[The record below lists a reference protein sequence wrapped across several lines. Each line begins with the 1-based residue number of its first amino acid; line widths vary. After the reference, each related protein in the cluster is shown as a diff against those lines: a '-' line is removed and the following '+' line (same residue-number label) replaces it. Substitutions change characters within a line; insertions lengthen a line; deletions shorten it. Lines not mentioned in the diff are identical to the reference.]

1 MRFFTQS
8 VTNYVIKL
16 AARIIGAGDASHN
29 LILMIPAMQEEAVVA
44 CAEAITSEILQQTSS
59 FVLKIAPVLTQ
70 NWSKEHSEMASS
82 RGWLVENGS
91 LTSYRNKPSKITV
104 LIGSDRVTDSS
115 SLEDF
120 HVCDFETIWKN
131 ELQCSFANWVFDK
144 LRDADFQII
153 QREEAK
159 SFDGFIRPLYIN
171 GRADLIQIS
180 NWLEQID
187 LSADGEDL
195 RAIKRT
201 ILRSFD
207 YFKLPPFTGFM
218 KSRKADLGHYIEKAS
233 AFFNYTLFLDERNRN
248 SAIKAVEAILEA
260 LNNSEEVNLPLED
273 EDVLGG
279 FENPLELVEGL
290 NNYILDRSEVARV
303 KLLKCDFVTI
313 LDKILKF
320 KKPKS
325 PRQASTTKLSGSPIE
340 IVLTAIWHSLQS
352 VGLSKGTSSDTVV
365 ERILVNGETFKHDLV
380 IDAEEDSALA
390 SDNETHARGYVA
402 RLIGGVDAILSGR
415 VSIKNN
421 VNEEI
426 QTDFKL
432 YDEQIICK
440 HSRSAE
446 PNLEFSV
453 TIVFKGSEQPQK
465 NKFTWR
471 LPEHQTYRI
480 AEAFIKRASELSD
493 KCTST
498 FCLPI
503 YHLPYYEEVMRAS
516 SDEELR
522 RVLLHCVQDGR
533 LEEMF
538 IENLLHNDWLE
549 TGDPLLED
557 FKKLSVAY
565 NTFVN
570 NCASEGL
577 FASILDDSG
586 RTDQWAKLFK
596 IYEETFDACIANFQ
610 SSCSPML
617 LRAFSIIAR
626 RESFQEKSWFALP
639 YESSLL
645 LSVLHPALLELLEAQ
660 IIFQLSCF
668 NAAVNNEFTKDTLKK
683 AFSLTTW
690 RTYLDF
696 SSLQAPLSG
705 ILCDEQ
711 HKLDTNSRGKDLFH
725 RIGLVKNSDAPLST
739 RVLLSYSEETSDT
752 GLTDL
757 EMFRE
762 TSESRLLLRLI
773 LDYFRLHPHARDG
786 ISIAVFR
793 NKDIQPIIAA
803 LHKYLLTMADPKDK
817 RYFIANRQRPYA
829 ISVTFFTES
838 CDDTDIN
845 RWIEEWRQ
853 RWEAAETE
861 PKYKAY
867 TNCCF
872 SVAHRLVERNNLKSF
887 QGLIKDSLE
896 ADIAVFYG
904 FVSSGGG
911 VNRFDTV
918 APFDIT
924 TRTLKFPILEK
935 ACCSIQT
942 PTDEFRRSR
951 VISNRQ
957 FSLGGKHAHLMHCL
971 KSESPQ
977 QGTIVIG
984 TGDFA
989 PWRGVIDALHQ
1000 KTAWVICID
1009 PNMDERL
1016 LKKPNRIDTKEREII
1031 GFGSGVGTHGEDN
1044 YTISTEQ
1051 FSFADLNAR
1060 LSSSIRP
1067 LFSSSDWNQQICNE
1081 ISAGVLRVAC
1091 KLSGLSLVRA
1101 TGVDDKYIHDFM
1113 AYALS
1118 RKLVKAVPEAV
1129 CDSIISLDAYR
1140 HWFDLENNQ
1149 RRPDLMWLTANIGA
1163 DQCLNIDIHLIECK
1177 LGLESEEL
1185 LLNAR
1190 AQINNGLR
1198 VLMKAFAP
1206 AGGESGDNMDDSHP
1220 ERRYWWMQLH
1230 RLIASQAEVNSHRRK
1245 QILQSLEQLAEGEF
1259 SITWKASIFAFWTN
1273 GNASGIERAGSWQ
1286 AGLNSNVNA
1295 QVFFMRSDF
1304 IRELATGN
1312 SFPRCWQEIDE
1323 LAITSSRNI
1332 CEYWGDVDLP
1342 PCGADDDDPFE
1353 PIESEVDDDDDDD
1366 SDNEHSEASQNLLP
1380 SFDNP
1385 DIPNNFEQGDLGLI
1399 DDVQPYNAIDAGNT
1413 NQAETA
1419 NELEVNDDFETD
1431 GTSEEVIK
1439 MVSIGDPQEVCPK
1452 IPERILI
1459 GNSAMGNKPIYWEF
1473 GHKDLANR
1481 HLVIFGTA
1489 GYGKSYAIQCLLCEL
1504 ARAEQNSL
1512 IIDYTDGFIPSKI
1525 ERPATLY
1532 IKDEAQTFVRNVPLP
1547 INPFNRLVVKEAGM
1561 TFTDSN
1567 ETVANRIAS
1576 IFKGVYSLG
1585 QQQFSVL
1592 VDAIANGLANCGEAF
1607 DLGELLKILES
1618 YADDGIHPKQPVQTV
1633 LQKLKSFVGCN
1644 PFDSQ
1649 NRDIGWAKI
1658 FSDEAFRSK
1667 VFQFFMVDR
1676 EHYRAIIEFVL
1687 WDFYAF
1693 VVAHGNKNKP
1703 KVVVLDEIQNLDLDE
1718 NAPAA
1723 KYFIEG
1729 RKHGLAL
1736 IAATQNLRQ
1745 VGGVGDA
1752 RVSRM
1757 FQADLKLFFKPAET
1771 EIKEHAQLLQQV
1783 IPNCSVA
1790 EWKTRLSNLQKGEC
1804 WALGRFRKDNS
1815 DKLAVQVHR
1824 VKITS
1829 LEERGF
1835 NGQ

>member
-16 AARIIGAGDASHN
+16 AARIIGAGEESHN
-29 LILMIPAMQEEAVVA
+29 LILMIPAMQENAVVA
-44 CAEAITSEILQQTSS
+44 CAEAITSAILKQTSS
-59 FVLKIAPVLTQ
+59 FVLKVAPILTDG
-70 NWSKEHSEMASS
+70 WSEQHLEQARS
-82 RGWLVENGS
+82 RDWLVENGS

-104 LIGSDRVTDSS
+104 LIGSDKVTDSS

-120 HVCDFETIWKN
+120 HVCDFDSIWKN
-131 ELQCSFANWVFDK
+131 ELQCSFASWVLLK
-144 LRDADFQII
+144 LQEADIGVI
-153 QREEAK
+153 SMEDAK
-159 SFDGFIRPLYIN
+159 SFDGFIRPLYIC

-180 NWLEQID
+180 KWLEQID
-187 LSADGEDL
+187 LSVDGEDL
-195 RAIKRT
+195 RGIKRT

-207 YFKLPPFTGFM
+207 YFKLPLFTGFL

-233 AFFNYTLFLDERNRN
+233 AFFNYTMFLDERNRN
-248 SAIKAVEAILEA
+248 RALKAVATIREG
-260 LNNSEEVNLPLED
+260 LNSSEEINLPLDD
-273 EDVLGG
+273 EEVRGDY
-279 FENPLELVEGL
+279 ETPIELIEGL
-290 NNYILDRSEVARV
+290 DRYIADRSPEDRE
-303 KLLKCDFVTI
+303 KLLKCDFVTVF
-313 LDKILKF
+313 DKILKF
-320 KKPKS
+320 KKTVTREKN
-325 PRQASTTKLSGSPIE
+325 STTKLTGSPVE
-340 IVLTAIWHSLQS
+340 VVLTAIWHSLQG
-352 VGLSKGTSSDTVV
+352 VGQNKGTSTDTVV
-365 ERILVNGETFKHDLV
+365 ERIIVNGEIFKHDLV
-380 IDAEEDSALA
+380 IDAEDDTALA
-390 SDNETHARGYVA
+390 IDNETFAREYLG
-402 RLIGGVDAILSGR
+402 RLIGGIDAILSGR
-415 VSIKNN
+415 IALKNN
-421 VNEEI
+421 HNEDI
-426 QTDFKL
+426 KVDFSFFN
-432 YDEQIICK
+432 DQINCK

-453 TIVFKGSEQPQK
+453 NIVFKGSEQPQK
-465 NKFTWR
+465 RKFAWR
-471 LPEHQTYRI
+471 LPEHHPYRI
-480 AEAFIKRASELSD
+480 AESFVKQASRLVEE
-493 KCTST
+493 CNST
-498 FCLPI
+498 YCLPV
-503 YHLPYYEEVMRAS
+503 YHVPYYEEVMRAS

-522 RVLLHCVQDGR
+522 RVLLHCVQDAR
-533 LEEMF
+533 LGEIF
-538 IENLLHNDWLE
+538 VENLLHNDWLS
-549 TGDPLLED
+549 TGDQLLES
-557 FKKLSVAY
+557 FKKLSVVY
-565 NTFVN
+565 NSFVRR
-570 NCASEGL
+570 CATDGL
-577 FASILDDSG
+577 FAAMLDDSG
-586 RTDQWAKLFK
+586 RTDQWSKLFK
-596 IYEETFDACIANFQ
+596 IYETTFDESIEKFH
-610 SSCSPML
+610 SSCAPML

-626 RESFQEKSWFALP
+626 RESFQGDSWFALP

-645 LSVLHPALLELLEAQ
+645 ISVLHPALLELIEAQ
-660 IIFQLSCF
+660 VIFQVSCF

-696 SSLQAPLSG
+696 SSLQAPLAG
-705 ILCDEQ
+705 ILCDDQ
-711 HKLDTNSRGKDLFH
+711 LRLDTNTRGKDLFH
-725 RIGLVKNSDAPLST
+725 RIGLTQNNDAPLST
-739 RVLLSYSEETSDT
+739 RVLLSYSEETSEA

-757 EMFRE
+757 EMFKE

-803 LHKYLLTMADPKDK
+803 LHKYLLTMADPKEK

-861 PKYKAY
+861 TKYRAY
-867 TNCCF
+867 TNCRF
-872 SVAHRLVERNNLKSF
+872 SVAHRLVERNNLKTF
-887 QGLIKDSLE
+887 QSLIRDSLE

-904 FVSSGGG
+904 FVSAGGG

-918 APFDIT
+918 EPFDIT

-935 ACCSIQT
+935 ACCSIQS
-942 PTDEFRRSR
+942 PTDQFRRSR

-957 FSLGGKHAHLMHCL
+957 FSLGGKHAGLMHCL
-971 KSESPQ
+971 KSESLK

-1000 KTAWVICID
+1000 KTEWVICID
-1009 PNMDERL
+1009 PNVDDRL
-1016 LKKPNRIDTKEREII
+1016 LREPNSGEVKEREII

-1060 LSSSIRP
+1060 LSASIRP
-1067 LFSSSDWNQQICNE
+1067 LFCSSEWNQQICSE

-1101 TGVDDKYIHDFM
+1101 TGVDDRYIHDFM

-1118 RKLVKAVPEAV
+1118 RKLIKAEPEAI
-1129 CDSIISLDAYR
+1129 CDSIVSLDAYR
-1140 HWFDLENNQ
+1140 HWFDLESNQ
-1149 RRPDLMWLTANIGA
+1149 RRPDLMWLTAKIG
-1163 DQCLNIDIHLIECK
+1163 DDKRLNLEIHLIECK
-1177 LGLESEEL
+1177 LGLESEDL

-1206 AGGESGDNMDDSHP
+1206 VDHEPGTNMDDSYP

-1230 RLIASQAEVNSHRRK
+1230 RLVASQSEVSGIRRQ
-1245 QILQSLEQLAEGEF
+1245 QILQSLEQLAEGDF

-1273 GNASGIERAGSWQ
+1273 GNASGIERAGYWQ
-1286 AGLNSNVNA
+1286 TGLNNDVNA
-1295 QVFFMRSDF
+1295 QVFFMRSNF
-1304 IRELATGN
+1304 IKDLATGN
-1312 SFPRCWQEIDE
+1312 SFPRCWQEVE
-1323 LAITSSRNI
+1323 EYATVSHGNI
-1332 CEYWGDVDLP
+1332 CEYWADVDLP
-1342 PCGADDDDPFE
+1342 PFDADDDDPFE
-1353 PIESEVDDDDDDD
+1353 LNEID
-1366 SDNEHSEASQNLLP
+1366 SDDEEEDSEIENLDISQTP
-1380 SFDNP
+1380 SPFDNSEISKDP
-1385 DIPNNFEQGDLGLI
+1385 APGDEMDSI
-1399 DDVQPYNAIDAGNT
+1399 DDGKLLDPVNSAI
-1413 NQAETA
+1413 
-1419 NELEVNDDFETD
+1419 NEIDESIELPENDDFEP
-1431 GTSEEVIK
+1431 GENNEAFIGSET
-1439 MVSIGDPQEVCPK
+1439 IGGAEESFQK
-1452 IPERILI
+1452 IPERILL
-1459 GNSAMGNKPIYWEF
+1459 GSSAMGNKPIYWEF

-1504 ARAEQNSL
+1504 ARAGQNSL
-1512 IIDYTDGFIPSKI
+1512 IVDYTDGFIPSKI
-1525 ERPATLY
+1525 ERPATIY
-1532 IKDEAQTFVRNVPLP
+1532 IKDEAQTFVRNCPLP
-1547 INPFNRLVVKEAGM
+1547 INPFNRLTVQEAGL
-1561 TFTDSN
+1561 TFTDSD

-1576 IFKGVYSLG
+1576 IFKGVYALG

-1592 VDAIANGLANCGEAF
+1592 VDAIVCGLSTNGEAF
-1607 DLGELLKILES
+1607 DLVGLLKILES
-1618 YADDGIHPKQPVQTV
+1618 YAEDGIHPKLPVQTV
-1633 LQKLKSFVGCN
+1633 LQKLKSFVGCK
-1644 PFDSQ
+1644 PFDSK
-1649 NRDIGWAKI
+1649 NRDVGWAKI
-1658 FSDEAFRSK
+1658 FSDENYRSK

-1676 EHYRAIIEFVL
+1676 EHYRAITEFVL

-1693 VVAHGNKNKP
+1693 VVAHGNKQKP

-1729 RKHGLAL
+1729 RKHGIAL

-1745 VGGVGDA
+1745 VGGVNDA

-1804 WALGRFRKDNS
+1804 WALGRFRKENS
-1815 DKLAVQVHR
+1815 DKLAVQAHR